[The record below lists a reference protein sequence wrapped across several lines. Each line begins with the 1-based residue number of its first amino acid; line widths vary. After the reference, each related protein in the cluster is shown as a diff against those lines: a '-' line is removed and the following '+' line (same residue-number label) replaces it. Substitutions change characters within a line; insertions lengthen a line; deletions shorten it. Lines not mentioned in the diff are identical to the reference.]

1 DGEVLA
7 SDGVMNPQIRF
18 GEDLMSRVSY
28 AMLHEGGAAEM
39 TRVVRE
45 AIASLVR
52 GLATHAGVDVEEV
65 LEITI
70 VGNPIMHHLFLGID
84 PTPLGSAPFA
94 LATDRAVRVRAR
106 DVELPVH
113 EGARVSLLPCIAGH
127 VGADA
132 AGVILSETPYLADE
146 ITLLVDVGTNAEI
159 VLGSR
164 DRLLV
169 ASPPAR
175 PGPRGGPLSRRQ

>member
-1 DGEVLA
+1 
-7 SDGVMNPQIRF
+7 
-18 GEDLMSRVSY
+18 MSRVSL
-28 AMLHEGGAAEM
+28 AMLHEGGAVEM

-45 AIASLVR
+45 AVASLVT
-52 GLATHAGVDVEEV
+52 GLASRAGVPAEDI
-65 LEITI
+65 LELTI

-84 PTPLGSAPFA
+84 PTPLGAAPFA
-94 LATDRAVRVRAR
+94 LATDRAVRARAR
-106 DVELPVH
+106 DLELPAH
-113 EGARVSLLPCIAGH
+113 EGARPDLLACIAGH
-127 VGADA
+127 GGAGP
-132 AGVILSETPYLADE
+132 AGVVLAETPYLADQ
-146 ITLLVDVGTNAEI
+146 ITLVVDVGTNAEI